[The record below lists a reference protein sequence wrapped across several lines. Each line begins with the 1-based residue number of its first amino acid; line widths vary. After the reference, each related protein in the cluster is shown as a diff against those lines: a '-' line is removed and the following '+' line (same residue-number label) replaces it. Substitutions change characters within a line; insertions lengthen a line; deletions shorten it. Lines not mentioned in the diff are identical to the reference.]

1 MRKWIKLALF
11 IGAIIFALGLPWFLP
26 EAFSA
31 PPKSKTKAK
40 FYDFS
45 EQLIDGQIR
54 RPTNLYL
61 DARQKVKF
69 ERLLKLKR
77 SFLPELFDS
86 AKQKVFK

>member
-1 MRKWIKLALF
+1 MKKVIAGILMGIF
-11 IGAIIFALGLPWFLP
+11 IASSAIAK
-26 EAFSA
+26 
-31 PPKSKTKAK
+31 PPTKAK

-54 RPTNLYL
+54 KPTNLYV

-77 SFLPELFDS
+77 SFMRELFETS
-86 AKQKVFK
+86 KLKVFK